1 MNVNMFAKVKLPGL
15 LPLVFVLSMIPNATV
30 YAQATS
36 TAGSS
41 WVRYEGSSGPGVG
54 KHIVFVT
61 GDEEY
66 RSEEG
71 MPMLAKILAVH
82 HGFTATVLFAVDDDT
97 GEINPDNQTNIP
109 GLEVLDDAD
118 FMVLFTR
125 FRELPDEDMKHI
137 IDFTNSGK
145 PVIGLRTSTHPFD
158 YSRDK
163 ESPYAKWTW
172 RSESPAGGYG
182 KHVFGETWVNHHGH
196 HKFESTRG
204 LINGTS
210 ANHPVLS
217 GVVDVWG
224 TTDVYGIR
232 ALPDD
237 AEVLLYGAVLLG
249 MEPDSPINYEKSLM
263 PIAWTRDF
271 VGETGNHSRVFATTM
286 GASVDFEN
294 ADLRRLLVNS
304 IYWGLEME
312 DQMPD
317 TTNVDLVGNYNPTFY
332 GFGEYQK
339 GMKASDFL
347 LENR

>member
-1 MNVNMFAKVKLPGL
+1 MLQFISRFI
-15 LPLVFVLSMIPNATV
+15 PLTLVLFMLTMTTA

-36 TAGSS
+36 TAGPS
-41 WVRYEGSSGPGVG
+41 WVRYEGSSGAGVG

-82 HGFTATVLFAVDDDT
+82 HGFTCTVLFAVDQDT
-97 GEINPDNQTNIP
+97 GQINPDNQTNIP
-109 GLEVLDDAD
+109 GLDILDGAD

-145 PVIGLRTSTHPFD
+145 PIIGLRTSTHPFD
-158 YSRDK
+158 YSRNK

-172 RSESPAGGYG
+172 RSESPVGGYG
-182 KHVFGETWVNHHGH
+182 RFVFGETWVNHHGH
-196 HKFESTRG
+196 HKVESTRG
-204 LINGTS
+204 IINGTS
-210 ANHPVLS
+210 ANHPALQ

-232 ALPDD
+232 DLPAD
-237 AEVLLYGAVLLG
+237 AEVLLYGAVLRG
-249 MEPDSPINYEKSLM
+249 MEPDSPLNYEKSLM

-286 GASVDFEN
+286 GASVDFES

-304 IYWGLEME
+304 VYWGLEME

-317 TTNVDLVGNYNPTFY
+317 PTNVDLIDDYNPTFY

-339 GMKASDFL
+339 GLKASDFL